1 MINREPNRVK
11 FILALLVFM
20 YCNYAIAAK
29 ECFFTN
35 LGTYTMPTLNLGTLT
50 PLPAGQSGWLAKD
63 IEFDKGT
70 SAYTKCNVG
79 PDGIDLGGWSSQT
92 PATSTPYFYGGNS
105 YSIAL
110 FSTNIPGIYY
120 AVSIAASGAS
130 SSGYIPANGNR
141 TTLYSVS
148 NYNSL
153 DGRYHN
159 FFLSIYQGAD
169 FVPNGMTSLRP
180 QNTGT
185 VGHFVYGDN
194 SDGDSIAVAIS
205 STSFNGKLA
214 SPSCTASLGSQNA
227 SGNTI
232 NLGDYTV
239 TQLNSGSTSPI
250 PFTFNFSGCVNVNE
264 ADVTFTSG
272 HYDSSTGYLKNNGT
286 DMGVGVKIT
295 TTKGSQLLPDHS
307 IAAHYIYGASSSTT
321 TLNAQLVKSG
331 GNIQIGNFSAQAI
344 FQIDYR

>member
-1 MINREPNRVK
+1 MINRRPNRVK

-35 LGTYTMPTLNLGTLT
+35 LGNYAMPALNLGTLT
-50 PLPAGQSGWLAKD
+50 PLPAGQSGWLVKD
-63 IEFDKGT
+63 MEFNKGT

-79 PDGIDLGGWSSQT
+79 PDGYDLEGWSNQTAASTTPNTYGSQ
-92 PATSTPYFYGGNS
+92 S
-105 YSIAL
+105 YNIAL
-110 FSTNIPGIYY
+110 FSTNITGIYY
-120 AVSIAASGAS
+120 AVSIFASGAANG
-130 SSGYIPANGNR
+130 GYIPDSKQIRLYPAAN
-141 TTLYSVS
+141 LDA
-148 NYNSL
+148 L

-159 FFLSIYQGAD
+159 FFLSIYQGAN
-169 FVPNGMTSLRP
+169 FVPSGTTLKP
-180 QNTGT
+180 KTTGI

-194 SDGDSIAVAIS
+194 SDDDNIAITINAN
-205 STSFNGKLA
+205 SFSGKLVT
-214 SPSCTASLGSQNA
+214 PSCTASLGSQNA
-227 SGNTI
+227 SGNTV
-232 NLGDYTV
+232 NLGNYTV
-239 TQLNSGSTSPI
+239 TQLNSGLTNPI
-250 PFTFNFSGCVNVNE
+250 PFTLNFSGCVNVNE

-295 TTKGSQLLPDHS
+295 TTKGSQLLPDSS
-307 IAAHYIYGASSSTT
+307 IAAHYIYGASSSTA

-331 GNIQIGNFSAQAI
+331 GNIQVGNFSAQAI